1 MKTKSKALLLTL
13 CAALLVAA
21 SVLGTMAY
29 LTDTDTVT
37 NTFTVG
43 KVDIKLDEA
52 KVNTDGTPIEGA
64 ARVTGNEYHLLPGH
78 TYTKDPTVTVLAGSE
93 SSYIKMTVTFSK
105 ANELD
110 AIFTPNGATL
120 TSIFNGYDAANWTYK
135 GNTKDAANNTRT
147 YEFWYK
153 DKVATTTA
161 DVALKALFTSITVPG
176 TITGDQLKTI
186 EGMTITVNA
195 YAIQADGFAD
205 ADAAWAAING

>member
-52 KVNTDGTPIEGA
+52 KANTDGSLVEGA
-64 ARVTGNEYHLLPGH
+64 ARVKANSYKLLPGH
-78 TYTKDPTVTVLAGSE
+78 TYNKDPMVTVEDGSE
-93 SSYIKMTVTFSK
+93 ASYIKMTVTFSK
-105 ANELD
+105 TSALD
-110 AIFTPNGATL
+110 AIFALTGADL
-120 TSIFNGYDAANWTYK
+120 TSIFNGYDPANWIYK
-135 GNTKDAANNTRT
+135 DNTKDATADTCT

-153 DKVATTTA
+153 ETVGAPDG
-161 DVALKALFTSITVPG
+161 DVALDALFDSITVPG
-176 TITGDQLKTI
+176 TVTNEQLATI

-195 YAIQADGFAD
+195 YAIQADGFAN
-205 ADAAWAAING
+205 AEAAWAAFN